1 MRLDS
6 TTAPALCAREK
17 NKAESRWSLS
27 SVALSGERQLGK
39 EVNAG
44 DFVMPMFKHERTEC
58 QCVDEEA
65 NRRIFWLD
73 PGNPGRVY
81 IYLSPDDAAGAADQF
96 NRYGILEEMELPGPG
111 DDRISAVTFECDL
124 AVMIEKMLDGGFSD
138 PEKEMADWLLVLQH
152 CSKRLGEELLK
163 LKGEEGPPPRF

>member
-1 MRLDS
+1 ML
-6 TTAPALCAREK
+6 
-17 NKAESRWSLS
+17 
-27 SVALSGERQLGK
+27 
-39 EVNAG
+39 
-44 DFVMPMFKHERTEC
+44 MFKHERAEC

-81 IYLSPDDAAGAADQF
+81 IYLSPDDAAGAADEF
-96 NRYGILEEMELPGPG
+96 NRYGILEEMELPRPG

-124 AVMIEKMLDGGFSD
+124 AVMIEKMLDGGFND

-152 CSKRLGEELLK
+152 CSKRLGEVLLK
-163 LKGEEGPPPRF
+163 VQGEEVPPPRF

>member
-1 MRLDS
+1 M
-6 TTAPALCAREK
+6 
-17 NKAESRWSLS
+17 
-27 SVALSGERQLGK
+27 VAIDRGPIGIRQVGR

-96 NRYGILEEMELPGPG
+96 DRYGI
-111 DDRISAVTFECDL
+111 
-124 AVMIEKMLDGGFSD
+124 IEKMLDGGFSD
-138 PEKEMADWLLVLQH
+138 PEEEMADWLLVLQH

>member
-1 MRLDS
+1 MGLDS

-73 PGNPGRVY
+73 PGNPDRQSCQRGLEPARRPMDEHAEVDRAEDAP
-81 IYLSPDDAAGAADQF
+81 PD
-96 NRYGILEEMELPGPG
+96 RSRPG
-111 DDRISAVTFECDL
+111 DGA
-124 AVMIEKMLDGGFSD
+124 D
-138 PEKEMADWLLVLQH
+138 PGSEVEHRQTRPNGALQLRT
-152 CSKRLGEELLK
+152 SRW
-163 LKGEEGPPPRF
+163 RRQD

>member
-1 MRLDS
+1 
-6 TTAPALCAREK
+6 
-17 NKAESRWSLS
+17 
-27 SVALSGERQLGK
+27 
-39 EVNAG
+39 
-44 DFVMPMFKHERTEC
+44 MPMFKHERTEC
-58 QCVDEEA
+58 QCVDEET

-163 LKGEEGPPPRF
+163 VQSEEGPPPRF

>member
-1 MRLDS
+1 
-6 TTAPALCAREK
+6 
-17 NKAESRWSLS
+17 
-27 SVALSGERQLGK
+27 
-39 EVNAG
+39 
-44 DFVMPMFKHERTEC
+44 MPMFKHERTEC

-81 IYLSPDDAAGAADQF
+81 IYLSPDDAGGAADQF

-138 PEKEMADWLLVLQH
+138 PEKEMDDWLLVLQH

-163 LKGEEGPPPRF
+163 LQAKKVHLPGSDQGGRFVSGLRSYYA

>member
-1 MRLDS
+1 
-6 TTAPALCAREK
+6 
-17 NKAESRWSLS
+17 
-27 SVALSGERQLGK
+27 
-39 EVNAG
+39 
-44 DFVMPMFKHERTEC
+44 MFKHERTEC

-81 IYLSPDDAAGAADQF
+81 VYLSPDDAAGAADQF

-124 AVMIEKMLDGGFSD
+124 AVMIEKMLDGGFSE
-138 PEKEMADWLLVLQH
+138 PEKGDGRLVV
-152 CSKRLGEELLK
+152 
-163 LKGEEGPPPRF
+163 GPPALQQTARRGIAESTGRRGSTSAVLTRAARSFLGCHGITQ

>member
-1 MRLDS
+1 M
-6 TTAPALCAREK
+6 
-17 NKAESRWSLS
+17 
-27 SVALSGERQLGK
+27 VAIDRGPIGITQVGR

-81 IYLSPDDAAGAADQF
+81 VFSPDDAAGAADQF
-96 NRYGILEEMELPGPG
+96 NRYGILEEMELPDPG
-111 DDRISAVTFECDL
+111 DDRISAVTFEC
-124 AVMIEKMLDGGFSD
+124 
-138 PEKEMADWLLVLQH
+138 
-152 CSKRLGEELLK
+152 
-163 LKGEEGPPPRF
+163 

>member
-1 MRLDS
+1 
-6 TTAPALCAREK
+6 
-17 NKAESRWSLS
+17 
-27 SVALSGERQLGK
+27 
-39 EVNAG
+39 
-44 DFVMPMFKHERTEC
+44 MPMFKHERTEC
-58 QCVDEEA
+58 QCVDEDA

-81 IYLSPDDAAGAADQF
+81 VYLSPDDAAGAANQF
-96 NRYGILEEMELPGPG
+96 SRYGILEEMELPGPG

-163 LKGEEGPPPRF
+163 LKGEEGPPPRYLALAEFQQCEFWTADERLWNSVKRDLRWVHWLGESGTK

>member
-27 SVALSGERQLGK
+27 RVALSGERQLGK

-73 PGNPGRVY
+73 PGNPGRIYV
-81 IYLSPDDAAGAADQF
+81 YLSPDDAAGAADQF
-96 NRYGILEEMELPGPG
+96 NLIATG
-111 DDRISAVTFECDL
+111 S
-124 AVMIEKMLDGGFSD
+124 
-138 PEKEMADWLLVLQH
+138 
-152 CSKRLGEELLK
+152 SKRWNYRVLLMIASAQ
-163 LKGEEGPPPRF
+163 